1 MAVRLNSSEAGRS
14 ENSKLITMKYA
25 VLRLSLTIL
34 FCCVSS
40 FSITGAE
47 FPYPENVLPADWGP
61 GYTAAVTDVLS
72 VMSPSQDGGTTYY
85 LPQGAA
91 AENRLTGDL
100 LQVTGSGDGN
110 TWKNIGGRDKVLV
123 STICNYPGYDRAT
136 FGQTGE
142 TQVLN
147 TYGDVWVALEPERSA
162 ALHALF
168 PQGSANTESVQARML
183 QYTGIP
189 TAQTSDRVVEMFVDP
204 TDKNAAGTHET
215 GMFRPT
221 PNVEISAQPT
231 NLEWSAG
238 AEAAWEFGG
247 GAQKTPKQWIIDNSA
262 HNFGAASVPP
272 YPWTGL
278 GYTYDWGEGA
288 DDNHR
293 GGTEFILSG
302 QNNTASVSAV
312 VSTGSY
318 LYAER
323 GTSGVLTGDF
333 RVWGW
338 ADTIWAGSL
347 YTGVDD
353 AESDKTIEVAS
364 TGRVEQGVLAGS
376 TGFTLVNAGT
386 ISGPRYHFDK
396 SIDINTVLFHHDS
409 GAPDYDAAN
418 FQGTLANT
426 GTIISPGIAVEAS
439 MQETTQAAGAIAMR
453 VTNAAG
459 GTIQGGA
466 AAIRFTGGTTDAAG
480 NRVDNY
486 GTIRGDVLFVGA
498 AQNELAQ
505 HRGALLEG
513 TVSCGTGGTNVA
525 LHGGTL
531 AGGIRGDATNT
542 AQVGAYLDEGDAVV
556 HGTITDAALAFQ
568 AGANPSYTL
577 WLNAATTNTTITVA
591 QAGNLGGN
599 LLTTAG
605 IDLSNSRVNVLR
617 PGAKGAIG
625 VISTTGDVVFGTEDT
640 LEVEV
645 AKPTGNS
652 WTSDCVRAANTTL
665 EGNAK
670 LHVGTELGKSRSTV
684 KPWDSFVVGSASGTM
699 TGENLTWGHLA
710 ADRISTE
717 SDFLVFGAKI
727 SGKQLLVT
735 VSEVKPFE
743 DQAIGAE
750 NRAMAHA
757 LDLDKH
763 TASGE
768 FGRMLADM
776 QFLTAA
782 DMNATLG
789 AMNPKPYAS
798 FLAATRRVSQAMTE
812 SMADAIRR
820 RRGGD
825 RSLAAGGGYAVVEG
839 QVVRAQA
846 EYGVGTGSNR
856 RLFARPFGLFYQE
869 AGDTDRTGFQS
880 NSAGVEILADRRLS
894 RELLAGWGVSYADT
908 YVSLDDAAGRDKLR
922 SLRTGPYFSW
932 RPGAWAFDGIA
943 TYGYHHNSILRSISY
958 TQEYQYDETFS
969 DDFDGN
975 DLSVYF
981 SAMRD
986 FRYGR
991 LTLTPIAS
999 LLYLYYHPNA
1009 MAESGAGAGAF
1020 AWTGQDLHSLRQ
1032 RLGVELTGHFGI
1044 ASARLLPTLA
1054 FGWAHDYLADGTL
1067 DFQFV
1072 GGNSTFQIDMP
1083 PFFRDSAYVDLDLT
1097 LATRNNAT
1105 LGLQYHGEFA
1115 AGGNFHAVGAGAKWV
1130 Y

>member
-1 MAVRLNSSEAGRS
+1 MNAKKNGLF
-14 ENSKLITMKYA
+14 
-25 VLRLSLTIL
+25 VLFAMWGLLSGSLGL
-34 FCCVSS
+34 CV
-40 FSITGAE
+40 E
-47 FPYPENVLPADWGP
+47 PPYPENILPSEWGP

-72 VMSPSQDGGTTYY
+72 VMSAFQDGGKTYY
-85 LPQGAA
+85 LPQGAE
-91 AENRLTGDL
+91 AESRLTGDL
-100 LQVTGSGDGN
+100 VEITGPGDGN

-142 TQVLN
+142 TQALN
-147 TYGDVWVALEPERSA
+147 TRGDVWVALEPERSA
-162 ALHALF
+162 ALHTLF
-168 PQGSANTESVQARML
+168 PEGSTNTESVQARML

-231 NLEWSAG
+231 NLDWSAG

-247 GAQKTPKQWIIDNSA
+247 GTQKTPKQWIIDNSA
-262 HNFGAASVPP
+262 NNFGAASVPP
-272 YPWTGL
+272 YPWGGL

-288 DDNHR
+288 DENHR
-293 GGTEFILSG
+293 GGAEFILSG

-312 VSTGSY
+312 VSAGSY

-347 YTGVDD
+347 YTEVND
-353 AESDKTIEVAS
+353 AESDKTIEVTR
-364 TGRVEQGVLAGS
+364 TGRVEQGVLVGS

-396 SIDINTVLFHHDS
+396 SIDANTVLFHHDS
-409 GAPDYDAAN
+409 NAPDYDAAN
-418 FQGTLANT
+418 FQGTLVNR
-426 GTIISPGIAVEAS
+426 GTITSPGVAVEAS

-459 GTIQGGA
+459 GTIQGNA
-466 AAIRFTGGTTDAAG
+466 AALKFTGGTTDAAG

-486 GTIRGDVLFVGA
+486 GTIRGNVLFVGA
-498 AQNELAQ
+498 AQNDLAQ
-505 HRGALLEG
+505 HDGAVLEG
-513 TVSCGTGGTNVA
+513 TVSCGTGQTNIA
-525 LHGGTL
+525 LHGGTVD
-531 AGGIRGDATNT
+531 GSIQGDATNKT
-542 AQVGAYLDEGDAVV
+542 QVGAYLDEGDAVV
-556 HGTITDAALAFQ
+556 HGTITNAAIAFQ
-568 AGANPSYTL
+568 TGANSDYTL
-577 WLNAATTNTTITVA
+577 WLNGATTGTTITVG

-599 LLTTAG
+599 LLTTSG
-605 IDLSNSRVNVLR
+605 IDMSNGQVNILR
-617 PGAKGAIG
+617 PGAKGKIG
-625 VISTTGDVVFGTEDT
+625 AISTTGDVVFGTEDT

-645 AKPTGNS
+645 AKPTDNS
-652 WTSDCVRAANTTL
+652 WISDSVRAANMTL
-665 EGNAK
+665 EGDAK
-670 LHVGTELGKSRSTV
+670 LHVGTELGTSRSTV
-684 KPWDSFVVGSASGTM
+684 KSWDSFVVGNASGTM
-699 TGENLTWGHLA
+699 TGENLTWGRLA
-710 ADRISTE
+710 ADRISTD

-735 VSEVKPFE
+735 VSDVKPFE
-743 DQAIGAE
+743 DEAIGAE

-763 TASGE
+763 TAYGE

-789 AMNPKPYAS
+789 AMNPQPYAS

-812 SMADAIRR
+812 SMADAIHGRR
-820 RRGGD
+820 AEYGG
-825 RSLAAGGGYAVVEG
+825 LAAGRPAYAVVDG
-839 QVVRAQA
+839 QLVRGQ
-846 EYGVGTGSNR
+846 TGNASG
-856 RLFARPFGLFYQE
+856 RLFARPFGYFYQE
-869 AGDTDRTGFQS
+869 GSDTDRSGFQS

-894 RELLAGWGVSYADT
+894 CELLAGWGLSYADT

-932 RPGAWAFDGIA
+932 RRDAWTFDGIA
-943 TYGYHHNSILRSISY
+943 TYGYHHNDVLRSISY
-958 TQEYQYDETFS
+958 TQGVQYDETFT

-975 DLSVYF
+975 DLSLYF

-986 FRYGR
+986 FQTGCF
-991 LTLTPIAS
+991 TLTPVAS
-999 LLYLYYHPNA
+999 LLYLYYHANA
-1009 MAESGAGAGAF
+1009 MSESGGGAGAV
-1020 AWTGQDLHSLRQ
+1020 AWDGQDLHSLRQ
-1032 RLGVELTGHFGI
+1032 RLGCELTGHFGLGQT
-1044 ASARLLPTLA
+1044 RLLPTLA
-1054 FGWAHDYLADGTL
+1054 LGWAHDYLADGTL

-1072 GGNSTFQIDMP
+1072 GGNTTFLIDMP
-1083 PFFRDSAYVDLDLT
+1083 PFFRDSAYFDLGVT
-1097 LATRNNAT
+1097 LMTTRNVS
-1105 LGLQYHGEFA
+1105 LGAQYHGEFA
-1115 AGGNFHAVGAGAKWV
+1115 GGGNFQAVGAAVKWV